1 MDSTWPTPR
10 FIMVIYH
17 ERQDCRT
24 MQKVPNEIHGNL
36 PHRGGVSVIKE
47 RNNTEEG
54 IFDEWI

>member
-1 MDSTWPTPR
+1 
-10 FIMVIYH
+10 MVIYH

-54 IFDEWI
+54 IFDE